1 MVNKAII
8 IGRVGGDPGIRTVGE
23 SKVANFS
30 VATSEKYKDKNGE
43 KQEKTQWHRVTAW
56 RQLAEIIE
64 KYVKKGILVYIEGKI
79 EYREYESEGVKKYA
93 TDIVASEMK
102 MLSFPD
108 DAGKKEE
115 APAQEAPGGNDEPD
129 DLPF

>member
-1 MVNKAII
+1 MTNKAIL
-8 IGRVGGDPGIRTVGE
+8 IGRVGKDPDVRTVGD

-30 VATSEKYKDKNGE
+30 VATSEKYKDRNGQ

-56 RQLAEIIE
+56 RQLAEIIQ
-64 KYVKKGILVYIEGKI
+64 KYVKKGILVYIEGRI
-79 EYREYESEGVKKYA
+79 EYREYESDGVKKYA

-108 DAGKKEE
+108 DAEKKEE
-115 APAQEAPGGNDEPD
+115 APVEEAPNDDES
-129 DLPF
+129 LPF

>member
-1 MVNKAII
+1 MVNKAIL
-8 IGRVGGDPGIRTVGE
+8 IGRVGKDPDVRTVGD

-30 VATSEKYKDKNGE
+30 VATSEKYKDRNGQ

-56 RQLAEIIE
+56 RQLAEIIQ
-64 KYVKKGILVYIEGKI
+64 KYVKKGILVYIEGRI

-108 DAGKKEE
+108 DAEKKEE
-115 APAQEAPGGNDEPD
+115 APAEEAPNDDES
-129 DLPF
+129 LPF

>member
-1 MVNKAII
+1 MVNKAIL
-8 IGRVGGDPGIRTVGE
+8 IGRVGKDPDVRTVGD

-30 VATSEKYKDKNGE
+30 VATSEKYKDRNGQ

-56 RQLAEIIE
+56 RQLAEIIQ
-64 KYVKKGILVYIEGKI
+64 KYVKKGILVYIEGRI

-108 DAGKKEE
+108 DAEKKEE
-115 APAQEAPGGNDEPD
+115 APAEEAPNDD
-129 DLPF
+129 DESLPF

>member
-1 MVNKAII
+1 MVNKAIL
-8 IGRVGGDPGIRTVGE
+8 IGRVGKDPDVRTVGD

-30 VATSEKYKDKNGE
+30 VATSEKYKDRNGQ

-56 RQLAEIIE
+56 RQLAEIIQ
-64 KYVKKGILVYIEGKI
+64 KYVKKGILVYIEGRI
-79 EYREYESEGVKKYA
+79 EYREYESDGVKKYA

-108 DAGKKEE
+108 DAEKKEE
-115 APAQEAPGGNDEPD
+115 APAEEAPNDDES
-129 DLPF
+129 LPF

>member
-1 MVNKAII
+1 MVNKAIL
-8 IGRVGGDPGIRTVGE
+8 IGRVGKDPDVRTVGD

-30 VATSEKYKDKNGE
+30 VATSEKYKDRNGQ

-56 RQLAEIIE
+56 RQLAEIIQ
-64 KYVKKGILVYIEGKI
+64 KYVKKGILVYIEGRI

-108 DAGKKEE
+108 DAEKKEE
-115 APAQEAPGGNDEPD
+115 APAEEAPNDESD

>member
-1 MVNKAII
+1 MTNKAIL
-8 IGRVGGDPGIRTVGE
+8 IGRVGKDPDVRTVGE

-43 KQEKTQWHRVTAW
+43 RQEKTQWHRVTAW

-93 TDIVASEMK
+93 TDIVASEIK

-108 DAGKKEE
+108 DAGQKEE
-115 APAQEAPGGNDEPD
+115 ASAQEAPSDEPD
-129 DLPF
+129 DLPFN

>member
-1 MVNKAII
+1 MTNKAIL
-8 IGRVGGDPGIRTVGE
+8 IGRVGKDPDVRTVGD

-43 KQEKTQWHRVTAW
+43 RQEKTQWHRVTAW
-56 RQLAEIIE
+56 RQLAEIIQ
-64 KYVKKGILVYIEGKI
+64 KYVKKGILVYIEGRI

-108 DAGKKEE
+108 DAEKKEE
-115 APAQEAPGGNDEPD
+115 APAEEAPNDDES
-129 DLPF
+129 LPF